1 MWHGPHGCDY
11 PCAGGKLVNEEVE
24 KILRGDVY
32 TAVLKVR
39 EDVCLHCG
47 ERLYSQEIVISFEEI
62 RRKLEHK
69 EVADF
74 QHIG

>member
-1 MWHGPHGCDY
+1 M
-11 PCAGGKLVNEEVE
+11 NEEVE